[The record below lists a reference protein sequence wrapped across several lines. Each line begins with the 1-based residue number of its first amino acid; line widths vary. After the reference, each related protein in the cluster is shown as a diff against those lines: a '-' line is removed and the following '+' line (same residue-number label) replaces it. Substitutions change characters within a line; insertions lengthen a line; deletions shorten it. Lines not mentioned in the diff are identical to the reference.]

1 MTVTVVQM
9 RTLVTL
15 LVIQT
20 TGSVIRTTEDVNR
33 LGGGR
38 CWHLMRK

>member
-1 MTVTVVQM
+1 MTVILVTM

-15 LVIQT
+15 LVIHT

-33 LGGGR
+33 LGGDE

>member
-33 LGGGR
+33 LGGDR